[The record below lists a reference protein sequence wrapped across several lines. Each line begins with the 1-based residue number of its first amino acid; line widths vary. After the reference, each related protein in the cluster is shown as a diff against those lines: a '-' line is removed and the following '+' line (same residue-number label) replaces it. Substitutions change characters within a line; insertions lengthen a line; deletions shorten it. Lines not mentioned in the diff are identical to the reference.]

1 MTWRG
6 WLLAVVLSIAISSAG
21 WAGGRDRECSGYR
34 ASTGD
39 CDRDGKPN
47 WRDPDWQD
55 RNNEGEDYY
64 RDDDGDGIIN
74 SVDPVEDEDV
84 S

>member
-21 WAGGRDRECSGYR
+21 WAG
-34 ASTGD
+34 D

-55 RNNEGEDYY
+55 RNNEVEDYY